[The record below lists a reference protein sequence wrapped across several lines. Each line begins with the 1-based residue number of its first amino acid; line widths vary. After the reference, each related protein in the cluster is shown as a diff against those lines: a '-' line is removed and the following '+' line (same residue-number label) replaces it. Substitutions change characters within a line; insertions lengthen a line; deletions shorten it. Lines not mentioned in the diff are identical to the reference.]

1 MPLHQPQTGNVVCL
15 YFTIIAQSHHKMN
28 DTHRTPELSHLWV
41 TVLSSRHVSIF
52 VSPTL
57 LRLCL
62 RNFCSPTS
70 GYNITSGYNAIML
83 HIVPQ
88 LLEFSAWGDTN
99 QVFNCIS
106 VWLFSLTRSLD
117 LSNLLSDI
125 KCPRFE
131 TWFVTFTLTRLS
143 NDSIWL
149 IHNEPLPPSFFTL
162 FIEPL
167 FN

>member
-62 RNFCSPTS
+62 CNFCSPTS
-70 GYNITSGYNAIML
+70 GYNITSGYNA
-83 HIVPQ
+83 PYSS
-88 LLEFSAWGDTN
+88 SALRVQCLRWNSN

-131 TWFVTFTLTRLS
+131 TWFVTFTLTWLS